1 VLFPPPGRFANVL
14 YKSASRFLFALSM
27 GIPTIAYPFLSYF
40 DAMVHG
46 QTDYP
51 AMASS
56 EDELFRW
63 LDYLVENKEARVA
76 LASKGLKLAER
87 FEPEQIMDI
96 WAHELRSAFCKD
108 VPTAAGTTTATQ
120 VEEYT
125 SPVRHTTHP
134 STTTA
139 TTTTQVE
146 ENTSPVRRRQRKVE
160 L

>member
-40 DAMVHG
+40 DAMAHG

-76 LASKGLKLAER
+76 LSNKGLKLSER

-96 WAHELRSAFCKD
+96 WVHELRSAFCKD
-108 VPTAAGTTTATQ
+108 VPPAT
-120 VEEYT
+120 
-125 SPVRHTTHP
+125 
-134 STTTA
+134 STTTPTHSS
-139 TTTTQVE
+139 TTTSTTQQE
-146 ENTSPVRRRQRKVE
+146 ENTSPLRPRQRKVE